1 MRSIDAAYQAA
12 SRAAAGGRAIHR
24 ARRRVGGHVART
36 IAARPAMAMGAI
48 HMITEAADGPASG
61 T

>member
-1 MRSIDAAYQAA
+1 MRSIDAAYRAA

-36 IAARPAMAMGAI
+36 IAARPALGAI
-48 HMITEAADGPASG
+48 HMVTEAADGPASG

>member
-1 MRSIDAAYQAA
+1 
-12 SRAAAGGRAIHR
+12 
-24 ARRRVGGHVART
+24 VRT
-36 IAARPAMAMGAI
+36 IAARPAMGAI